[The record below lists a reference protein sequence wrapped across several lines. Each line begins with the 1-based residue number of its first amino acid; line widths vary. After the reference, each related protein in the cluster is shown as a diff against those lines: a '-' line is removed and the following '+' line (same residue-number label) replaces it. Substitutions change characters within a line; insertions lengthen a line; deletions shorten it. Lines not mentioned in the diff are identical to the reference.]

1 MIRRPP
7 RSTRTDT
14 LFPYTTL
21 FRSGGG
27 SGGGAV
33 EPSLRR
39 SRSVGQVGRK
49 SEMTCRIAA
58 FHEKIGALAS
68 PAPDELDKPARPP
81 DPGNRERHG
90 RHAGHAPAGRGRSRL
105 AELGSFGRPAP
116 QADGQAGGAGA
127 FGPPLQTKRGRH
139 PTTGSLSNGHN
150 THTTQKP

>member
-105 AELGSFGRPAP
+105 DRKSVVEGKSVSVSEDLGGGRIIHKK
-116 QADGQAGGAGA
+116 
-127 FGPPLQTKRGRH
+127 TK
-139 PTTGSLSNGHN
+139 TN
-150 THTTQKP
+150 